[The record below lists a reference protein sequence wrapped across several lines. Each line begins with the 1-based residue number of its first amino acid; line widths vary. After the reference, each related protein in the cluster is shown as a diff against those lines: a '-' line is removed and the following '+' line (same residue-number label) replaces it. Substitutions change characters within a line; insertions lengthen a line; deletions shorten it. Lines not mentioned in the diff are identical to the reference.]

1 MFLVTHIFDTMNIS
15 RKFQLKLYTHL
26 RYLDHMNQIYYQF
39 NTFFS
44 TVQTKYFSL
53 FRINTDILVR
63 KMKKIL

>member
-1 MFLVTHIFDTMNIS
+1 MFLVIHIFHTMNIS
-15 RKFQLKLYTHL
+15 RKFQLELYTHL

-44 TVQTKYFSL
+44 TVQTGYLSL
-53 FRINTDILVR
+53 FRINTDILAR